1 MIMSKVLTHVSLWI
15 STGYETYQNIK
26 FVHINKFVLIVNHR
40 KRQKQSQSYS
50 RGQSTLRFDNFVLKF
65 VGKEHTDYLMSVIS
79 QFYSMEKIEKRRYIE
94 KPA

>member
-1 MIMSKVLTHVSLWI
+1 MKIVRGMYGLPQSGILANKLLKKYLKKHDFFEVSQIPGLFTHITRPIWLTLWVDDFRVK
-15 STGYETYQNIK
+15 Y
-26 FVHINKFVLIVNHR
+26 
-40 KRQKQSQSYS
+40 
-50 RGQSTLRFDNFVLKF
+50 